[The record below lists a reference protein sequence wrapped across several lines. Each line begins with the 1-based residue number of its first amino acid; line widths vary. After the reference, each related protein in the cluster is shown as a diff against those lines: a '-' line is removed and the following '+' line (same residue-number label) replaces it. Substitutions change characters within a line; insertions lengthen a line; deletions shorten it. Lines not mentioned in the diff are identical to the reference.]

1 MRSNIISYIL
11 IIYRHF
17 DVTVLMTISYLYF
30 LSSKLEVVEINAIAL
45 EKNFYLWKIIFY
57 FYKKFLEY
65 NENFLSSTIVEFN
78 IRALSFIISRNMV
91 TSNWI

>member
-57 FYKKFLEY
+57 FYK
-65 NENFLSSTIVEFN
+65 NF
-78 IRALSFIISRNMV
+78 
-91 TSNWI
+91 